1 MFTFQLSENGSPR
14 GNAKPY
20 EQVAVAGE
28 LPNLKSCAWAGK
40 VRGSLSRRCLICA
53 SPDRARIEAERES
66 GASYREIGALFNVSK
81 FSVQR
86 HFQHKAAADTT
97 PMDELELSEKRL
109 ATLSLRLEEQ
119 YVAAL
124 AIADSKVALDI
135 VKALA
140 RLESERHNR
149 IVKRKQAEEDA
160 GGDPGSPTYG
170 APKPEWLDKIV
181 NAVRAR
187 ETAELAKGQIVCPAC
202 QGLKIVDPSRIAERL
217 PDIQAAVQTYEK
229 SRVNDDCSPTNWNN

>member
-1 MFTFQLSENGSPR
+1 MSRPCPVCAADQITKAKIESARELGSSFKAIAALVPTFNRHQ
-14 GNAKPY
+14 
-20 EQVAVAGE
+20 
-28 LPNLKSCAWAGK
+28 
-40 VRGSLSRRCLICA
+40 I
-53 SPDRARIEAERES
+53 
-66 GASYREIGALFNVSK
+66 
-81 FSVQR
+81 QR
-86 HFQHKAAADTT
+86 HFRHQTT
-97 PMDELELSEKRL
+97 ATASPVAPIDELDLSEKRL

-135 VKALA
+135 TKALA

-149 IVKRKQAEEDA
+149 IIRRLQAEEDA

-187 ETAELAKGQIVCPAC
+187 ETTALARGEIVCPAC
-202 QGLKIVDPSRIAERL
+202 LGLKIVDPSRIAERL
-217 PDIQAAVQTYEK
+217 PEIIKAAERERHVNSSCSGATAPAEK
-229 SRVNDDCSPTNWNN
+229 ASISN